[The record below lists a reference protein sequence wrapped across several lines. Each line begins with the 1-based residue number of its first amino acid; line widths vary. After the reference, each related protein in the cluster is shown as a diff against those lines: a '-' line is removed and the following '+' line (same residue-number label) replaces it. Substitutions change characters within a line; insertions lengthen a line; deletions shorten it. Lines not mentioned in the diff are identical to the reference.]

1 MNDKL
6 LVLGTMAYDAIE
18 SPFGKTGK
26 ILGGCATYIGL
37 AASQFKIQCG
47 LVSVIGDD
55 FKTTHT
61 NLLSSKGLDLSGVV
75 TIPGEKTFFWSGK
88 YHNDL
93 NTRTTIDTQLNVLTK
108 FDPKVPEKFKDA
120 SIVLL
125 GNLDPNIQAAVLDQM
140 SAPKLVVMD
149 TMNFWIESY
158 REKLDE
164 MIRRVD
170 VLSINDEEAR
180 QLTETHSLVEAAQK
194 LQALGPQYI
203 IIKKGEHGALLFH
216 EKRIFCAP
224 ALPLE
229 EVFDPTGAGDSFIGG
244 FAGYLSQR
252 GSIAFEDMKTA
263 VIMGS
268 AMASFTVQKF
278 GTECLESLSFEQL
291 KKRILAFKSLSDFEI
306 ELI

>member
-1 MNDKL
+1 
-6 LVLGTMAYDAIE
+6 
-18 SPFGKTGK
+18 
-26 ILGGCATYIGL
+26 
-37 AASQFKIQCG
+37 
-47 LVSVIGDD
+47 
-55 FKTTHT
+55 
-61 NLLSSKGLDLSGVV
+61 
-75 TIPGEKTFFWSGK
+75 
-88 YHNDL
+88 
-93 NTRTTIDTQLNVLTK
+93 
-108 FDPKVPEKFKDA
+108 
-120 SIVLL
+120 
-125 GNLDPNIQAAVLDQM
+125 
-140 SAPKLVVMD
+140 MD